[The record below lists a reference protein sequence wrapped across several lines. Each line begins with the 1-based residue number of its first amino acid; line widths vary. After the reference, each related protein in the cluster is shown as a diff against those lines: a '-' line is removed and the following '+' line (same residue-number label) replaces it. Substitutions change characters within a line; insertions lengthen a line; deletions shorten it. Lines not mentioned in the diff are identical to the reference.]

1 MRQIDLPKVPQRYE
15 ALHVLI
21 CDDELIVKICVV
33 VTQHAPVTIRKR
45 KEMLA
50 VEVTQV
56 QMELAQHTTGYDEGV
71 LLRPIACVGRA
82 QIGTVRAT
90 QQSPL
95 LMVFEQQP

>member
-1 MRQIDLPKVPQRYE
+1 
-15 ALHVLI
+15 
-21 CDDELIVKICVV
+21 
-33 VTQHAPVTIRKR
+33 
-45 KEMLA
+45 MLA

-82 QIGTVRAT
+82 QIGTVGST

-95 LMVFEQQP
+95 LVVLEQQPRTWKVREVLGVWVLDRDAHVRVLAMQLLHEQAAILEDGVILPS